1 MPDLRT
7 VLATASGRVRLPAQA
22 GGALA
27 IVAGV
32 VLVLLDVDAVG
43 SALTGAGVV
52 LLVVALVGTFLGP
65 AVHAEPLLLAPPVE
79 GRWEALN
86 SPTSK
91 VPSHGTHAYGQAY
104 AIDLIAAPEG
114 VPRPRFGE
122 AGGSFLPPDRFP
134 AFGRPVLAPADAVVV
149 RAVDRMR
156 DHRSRSSWA
165 AYGLFFLEAIP
176 REALG
181 PTGVLG
187 NHVVLRLADGTHF
200 VLAHL
205 QAGSVAVRRGERVV
219 VGQPLARCGN
229 TGNTTEPHLHCQ
241 RQDTASVF
249 TATGLPWTVRGGL
262 PANGAVLATQAEAG
276 ASTEP

>member
-1 MPDLRT
+1 MAPIRT
-7 VLATASGRVRLPAQA
+7 VLATVSGRVRSPAQA
-22 GGALA
+22 VGA
-27 IVAGV
+27 IVIAVGV
-32 VLVLLDVDAVG
+32 VLILLDVDAAGPPLVLAG
-43 SALTGAGVV
+43 SVLIVIAL
-52 LLVVALVGTFLGP
+52 LGTFLGP
-65 AVHAEPLLLAPPVE
+65 AVRADPLLLAAPVE

-86 SPTSK
+86 SPASK

-104 AIDLIAAPEG
+104 AIDLIAAPVG
-114 VPRPRFGE
+114 VTRPRFG
-122 AGGSFLPPDRFP
+122 AADASFLPPERFP
-134 AFGRPVLAPADAVVV
+134 AFGRPVLAPADAVVA
-149 RAVDRMR
+149 RAVDRVR

-165 AYGLFFLEAIP
+165 ALALFLLEAVP

-205 QAGSVAVRRGERVV
+205 QAGSVAVRPGDRVH
-219 VGQPLARCGN
+219 VGQVLARCGN

-249 TATGLPWTVRGGL
+249 LATGLPWTVRGGL
-262 PANGAVLATQAEAG
+262 PANGDVLGDQAEAG
-276 ASTEP
+276 ASTDP